1 MMLYRYPDAIVQI
14 FARAPVPGVVKT
26 RLIPALGADG
36 AAALQTKLLQRTL
49 AMATQ
54 SELAPV
60 QLWCAPD
67 CDHAA
72 FPDCPGVSRYVQQGA
87 DLGERMHHALIA
99 GLETARRVIL
109 IGTDCPGLDGGYL
122 CQAIER
128 LAAHDVVLG
137 PAEDGGYVLI
147 GWRRPVD
154 LFTGVDW
161 GSERVLDQTRARL
174 RAAGASWHELPVL
187 WDVDRPAD
195 VSRLERLQNS

>member
-1 MMLYRYPDAIVQI
+1 MPYRYPDACLQI
-14 FARAPVPGVVKT
+14 FARAPVPGAVKT
-26 RLIPALGADG
+26 RLIPVLGADG
-36 AAALQTKLLQRTL
+36 AAGLQTKLLQRTL

-72 FPDCPGVSRYVQQGA
+72 FRDCPGVSRYVQQGA

-154 LFTGVDW
+154 LFTGIDW

-174 RAAGASWHELPVL
+174 RAAGASWHELPML

-195 VSRLERLQNS
+195 VARLERLQNS